1 MKRLDR
7 ENPSEERAM
16 RDRMNGIQRDKDG
29 KITHRNWKPIE
40 QKKDEHQ

>member
-16 RDRMNGIQRDKDG
+16 RDRMNGIIRDKDG
-29 KITHRNWKPIE
+29 KITHRNWKPIVKKE
-40 QKKDEHQ
+40 EKKD